1 MRPPHELGCESSL
14 AVAQAG
20 FRVGVAVPTHPPRP
34 PAMSLLKIA
43 VVIGNPSS
51 TSRTKV
57 LALALADALAQ
68 ALPAAMPLQ
77 TTVLEIAQLAP
88 HIVGAGLAPEGAAA
102 VQAIEAAD
110 LVIAATPVY
119 KGSYTGLFKHLF
131 DLVGP
136 DALVGRPVLL
146 AANGGS
152 ERHALVVDHQL
163 RPLFAFF
170 RALTVPSAVYAA
182 EADFDGDVLRSE
194 ALRARIQEAA
204 GQAALLLAAGRSA
217 PWPERVALR
226 AVA

>member
-1 MRPPHELGCESSL
+1 
-14 AVAQAG
+14 
-20 FRVGVAVPTHPPRP
+20 
-34 PAMSLLKIA
+34 MSLHKIT
-43 VVIGNPSS
+43 VVIGNPSDK
-51 TSRTKV
+51 SRTKV
-57 LALALADALAQ
+57 LALALAEAVADALPSQ
-68 ALPAAMPLQ
+68 PPVQLQ
-77 TTVLEIAQLAP
+77 VLEIARLAP
-88 HIVGAGLAPEGAAA
+88 HIVGSGGQGLSSEGTAA
-102 VQAIEAAD
+102 VRSIETAD

-182 EADFDGDVLRSE
+182 EADFDGYTLRSDV
-194 ALRARIQEAA
+194 LRARIVEAA
-204 GQAALLLAAGRSA
+204 EQAAALLSA
-217 PWPERVALR
+217 RLQRAPSAR

>member
-1 MRPPHELGCESSL
+1 MNLYK
-14 AVAQAG
+14 V
-20 FRVGVAVPTHPPRP
+20 T
-34 PAMSLLKIA
+34 
-43 VVIGNPSS
+43 VVIGNPSDQ
-51 TSRTKV
+51 SRTKV
-57 LALALADALAQ
+57 LALALAEAVAD
-68 ALPAAMPLQ
+68 ALPAHLPIQLQ
-77 TTVLEIAQLAP
+77 VLEIAKLAP
-88 HIVGAGLAPEGAAA
+88 HLLAGGGSRDLPPEGAAA
-102 VQAIEAAD
+102 VRAITSAD

-152 ERHALVVDHQL
+152 DRHALVVDHQL

-182 EADFDGDVLRSE
+182 EADFDGYALRSD
-194 ALRARIQEAA
+194 ALRARINEAA
-204 GQAALLLAAGRSA
+204 GQAAMLLASRQQGATT
-217 PWPERVALR
+217 LR